1 MTRAQKE
8 QYVIEFHKQDKTL
21 REIIKRAHMAP
32 RDIGVIKRK

>member
-8 QYVIEFHKQDKTL
+8 QYVIEFYKQDKTS
-21 REIIKRAHMAP
+21 EIIKRAHVAP